1 MTIIAN
7 TFTSFDAKGIRES
20 LSSVIANI
28 APEETPFTSNV
39 GSENVSNTFFEWQ
52 TDSLSDVDVTPVID
66 GDDVASFDAT
76 SPTVRIGNY
85 TQIRRRSMIIADNLG
100 FQDLA
105 GRNDEIAYQIAKR
118 GKEIKR
124 DNESIYTGNTARS
137 AGSASAG
144 RVTAGLGAWIATNVN
159 KAGDGTNPTAVDGS
173 DARNDGTQR
182 DFTEAML
189 KDVMQKAYTEGGNPS
204 VLMVGPYNKTVV
216 SGFAG
221 IAAQRYQAPTDG
233 PTTIIGAADVY
244 LSDFGALTVVPNRFS
259 RERDAWCLDTEYASI
274 ATLRPVQKVDLAR
287 TGDAE
292 KSMLICE
299 TGLKISNE
307 KAHGLIADLNVS

>member
-7 TFTSFDAKGIRES
+7 TFTSFDAKGIREE
-20 LSSVIANI
+20 LANVISNI

-39 GSENVSNTFFEWQ
+39 GSENVSNTFFEWMV
-52 TDSLSDVDVTPVID
+52 DDLADVDVTPVID

-76 SPTVRIGNY
+76 TATVRVGNY
-85 TQIRRRSMIIADNLG
+85 TQIRRRTMIIADNLG

-105 GRNDEIAYQIAKR
+105 GRNDEVAYQLAKR

-124 DNESIYTGNTARS
+124 DLETIYTGNTARS

-274 ATLRPVQKVDLAR
+274 ATLRPIQAVDLAK

-292 KSMLICE
+292 KKMLICE
-299 TGLKISNE
+299 TGLKVSNE

>member
-7 TFTSFDAKGIRES
+7 TFTSFDAKGIREE
-20 LSSVIANI
+20 LANVISNI

-52 TDSLSDVDVTPVID
+52 VDDLSAVDTTAIID

-76 SPTVRIGNY
+76 TATVRVGNY

-105 GRNDEIAYQIAKR
+105 GRNDEVAYQLAKR

-124 DNESIYTGNTARS
+124 DLETIYTGNTARS

-233 PTTIIGAADVY
+233 PTTISGAADVY

-259 RERDAWCLDTEYASI
+259 RARDAWCLDTEYASI
-274 ATLRPVQKVDLAR
+274 ATLRPIQAVDLAK
-287 TGDAE
+287 TGVAE
-292 KSMLICE
+292 KKIHICE
-299 TGLKISNE
+299 TGLQVSNE

>member
-7 TFTSFDAKGIRES
+7 TFTSFDAKGIREE
-20 LSSVIANI
+20 LANVISNI

-52 TDSLSDVDVTPVID
+52 VDDLAAVDVTPVID

-76 SPTVRIGNY
+76 TATVRVGNY

-105 GRNDEIAYQIAKR
+105 GRNDEVAYNLAKR

-124 DNESIYTGNTARS
+124 DLETIYTGNTARS

-182 DFTEAML
+182 DFTEPML
-189 KDVMQKAYTEGGNPS
+189 KDVMQKAYTAGGNPS
-204 VLMVGPYNKTVV
+204 MLMVGPYNKTVV

-274 ATLRPVQKVDLAR
+274 ATLRPIQAVDLAK

-292 KSMLICE
+292 KKMLICE
-299 TGLKISNE
+299 TGLKVTNE

>member
-7 TFTSFDAKGIRES
+7 TFTSFDAKGIREE
-20 LSSVIANI
+20 LANVISNI

-39 GSENVSNTFFEWQ
+39 GAENVSNTFFEWQ
-52 TDSLSDVDVTPVID
+52 VDDLAAVDVTPVID

-76 SPTVRIGNY
+76 TATVRVGNY

-105 GRNDEIAYQIAKR
+105 GRNDEVAYNLAKR

-124 DNESIYTGNTARS
+124 DLETIYTGNTARS

-182 DFTEAML
+182 DFTEPML
-189 KDVMQKAYTEGGNPS
+189 KDVMQKAYTAGGNPS
-204 VLMVGPYNKTVV
+204 MLMVGPYNKTVV

-274 ATLRPVQKVDLAR
+274 ATLRPIQAVDLAK

-292 KSMLICE
+292 KKMLICE
-299 TGLKISNE
+299 TGLKVSNE

>member
-7 TFTSFDAKGIRES
+7 TFTSFDAKGIREE
-20 LSSVIANI
+20 LANVISNI

-52 TDSLSDVDVTPVID
+52 VDDLAAVDVTPVID

-76 SPTVRIGNY
+76 TATVRVGNY
-85 TQIRRRSMIIADNLG
+85 TQIRRRTMIIADNLG

-105 GRNDEIAYQIAKR
+105 GRNDEVAFNLAKR

-124 DNESIYTGNTARS
+124 DLETIYTGNTARS

-204 VLMVGPYNKTVV
+204 VLMVGPFNKTVV

-299 TGLKISNE
+299 TGLKVSNE

>member
-7 TFTSFDAKGIRES
+7 TFTSFDAKGIREE
-20 LSSVIANI
+20 LANVISNI

-52 TDSLSDVDVTPVID
+52 LDDLSSVDVTPVID

-76 SPTVRIGNY
+76 TATVRVGNY

-105 GRNDEIAYQIAKR
+105 GRNDEVAYQLAKR

-124 DNESIYTGNTARS
+124 DLETIYTGNTARS

-189 KDVMQKAYTEGGNPS
+189 KDVMQKAYTAGGNPS

-274 ATLRPVQKVDLAR
+274 ATLRPIQAVDLAK

-292 KSMLICE
+292 KKMLICE
-299 TGLKISNE
+299 TGVKISNE

>member
-204 VLMVGPYNKTVV
+204 VLMVGPFNKTVV

>member
-20 LSSVIANI
+20 LANVISNI

-39 GSENVSNTFFEWQ
+39 GAENVSNTFFEWQ
-52 TDSLSDVDVTPVID
+52 VDDLAAVDVTPVID

-76 SPTVRIGNY
+76 TATVRVGNY
-85 TQIRRRSMIIADNLG
+85 TQIRRRSMVIADNLG

-105 GRNDEIAYQIAKR
+105 GRNDEVAYQLAKR

-124 DNESIYTGNTARS
+124 DLETIYTGNTARS

-189 KDVMQKAYTEGGNPS
+189 KDVMQKAYTAGGNPS
-204 VLMVGPYNKTVV
+204 MLMVGPYNKTVV

-274 ATLRPVQKVDLAR
+274 ATLRPIQAVDLAK

-292 KSMLICE
+292 KKMLICE
-299 TGLKISNE
+299 TGLKVTNE

>member
-7 TFTSFDAKGIRES
+7 TFTSFDAKGIREE
-20 LSSVIANI
+20 LANVISNI

-52 TDSLSDVDVTPVID
+52 LDDLSSVDVSPVID

-76 SPTVRIGNY
+76 TATVRVGNY

-105 GRNDEIAYQIAKR
+105 GRNDEVAYQLAKR

-124 DNESIYTGNTARS
+124 DLETIYTGNTARS

-144 RVTAGLGAWIATNVN
+144 RVTAGLGAWVATNVN
-159 KAGDGTNPTAVDGS
+159 KAGDGTNPTAADGS

-189 KDVMQKAYTEGGNPS
+189 KDVMQQAYTSGGNPS
-204 VLMVGPYNKTVV
+204 MLMVGPYNKTVV

-221 IAAQRYQAPTDG
+221 IAAQRYQAPSDG

-259 RERDAWCLDTEYASI
+259 RERDAWCLDTEYASV
-274 ATLRPVQKVDLAR
+274 ATLRPIKAVDLAK

-292 KSMLICE
+292 KKMLICE
-299 TGLKISNE
+299 TGLKVSNE

>member
-7 TFTSFDAKGIRES
+7 TFTSFDAKGIREE
-20 LSSVIANI
+20 LANVISNI

-52 TDSLSDVDVTPVID
+52 LDDLSSVDVTPVID

-76 SPTVRIGNY
+76 TATVRVGNY

-105 GRNDEIAYQIAKR
+105 GRNDEVAYQLAKR

-124 DNESIYTGNTARS
+124 DLETIYTGNTARS

-144 RVTAGLGAWIATNVN
+144 RVTAGLGAWVATNVN
-159 KAGDGTNPTAVDGS
+159 KAGDGTNPTAADGS

-182 DFTEAML
+182 DFTEPML
-189 KDVMQKAYTEGGNPS
+189 KDVMQQAYTSGGNPS
-204 VLMVGPYNKTVV
+204 MLMVGPYNKTVV

-259 RERDAWCLDTEYASI
+259 RERDAWCLDTEYASV
-274 ATLRPVQKVDLAR
+274 ATLRPIQAVDLAK

-292 KSMLICE
+292 KKMLICE
-299 TGLKISNE
+299 TGLKVSNE